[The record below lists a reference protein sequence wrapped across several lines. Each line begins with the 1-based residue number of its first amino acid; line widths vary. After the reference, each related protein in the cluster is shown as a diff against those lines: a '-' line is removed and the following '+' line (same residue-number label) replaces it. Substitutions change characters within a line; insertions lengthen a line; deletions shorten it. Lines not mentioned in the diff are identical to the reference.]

1 MLEPRGKEG
10 VGGKE
15 SPSSLG
21 SWQEESRLRHGTRRR
36 LVTSGTH
43 LARGTA
49 QCEREAMEQGMA
61 LAKMR
66 LLLAQVC
73 LQ

>member
-36 LVTSGTH
+36 LVTSGTQ

-49 QCEREAMEQGMA
+49 QCEREAVEQGMA